1 MERYPYRIRTRL
13 RRALPAPLSAL
24 VAPGRNCGERRHEWH
39 LVEKGLWGCYH
50 CRVETIASP
59 FSPEQTAR
67 LRLAALG
74 QLLATEAS
82 SNKPSRE
89 VVAITG
95 RYVDEA
101 FQLLGRLRQI
111 ETGRDHP
118 HELEREII
126 VEPIDDPARR
136 EQLA

>member
-1 MERYPYRIRTRL
+1 MKRYPYRMRTRL
-13 RRALPAPLSAL
+13 RRVLPASLSKL
-24 VAPGRNCGERRHEWH
+24 VRRGRDCGEGRHEWH
-39 LVEKGLWGCYH
+39 LIEQAHWGCYH
-50 CRVETIASP
+50 CHVETIVSP
-59 FSPEQTAR
+59 FSAEEEAR

-74 QLLATEAS
+74 QLLATEAGS
-82 SNKPSRE
+82 SKPSRA

-95 RYVDEA
+95 AYVDEA
-101 FQLLGRLRQI
+101 FQLLGKLRRI
-111 ETGRDHP
+111 DTGLDHP